1 MMTPD
6 TIELACIISFTIGA
20 IAGYLFRF
28 IGTVPLKQYEK
39 DIDFLIDGYENIC
52 NGYKS
57 LNDDLV
63 KRCSELRKQIDFR
76 DVNASYDKA
85 KKD

>member
-1 MMTPD
+1 MTPS
-6 TIELACIISFTIGA
+6 TIELACIVSFGIGA
-20 IAGYLFRF
+20 IAGYMFRF

-39 DIDFLIDGYENIC
+39 DIDFLIEGYENIC